1 MTSNRTSRELL
12 PDPVVQVL
20 EEYRRNFRMELGL
33 WLPRDGDDPFRLY
46 PRGGQ
51 GLIPRPDS
59 TLLDVPTRSG
69 VDLILEISGES
80 SEIRGAA
87 ANALRTTLEQL
98 YLYAEEVRYFT
109 AEMSERYEEINLL
122 YSISE
127 TLGSLLQLKDATHL
141 ILSEVCDVMGARRG
155 SLWVHRP
162 VEDRLHL
169 VASVGEGGRQGPLAA
184 DDNSAVTAQ
193 VFREGRSMILSSY
206 EGGTKN
212 DGALAHGSGSGG
224 GGSEPDRA
232 NGRGDAG
239 DGGEP
244 GSPMAGDSVL
254 SVPIR
259 YTPPEE
265 DARTVGVINL
275 IGRRRGGRFSASD
288 QKLLAAIASQVGAAL
303 ENNRLIDESLQRE
316 RVSREMELAH
326 DLQMKLLPSLDSF
339 DAQEVAARVRPADS
353 VGGDFY
359 HLLRLP
365 GGRFGVMIGDVSS
378 HGFPA
383 ALIMALTL
391 SAATIYASE
400 VSSPARVMTEMGRA
414 LRDELESTE
423 MYITLF
429 YAVVDPTRGE
439 LVYANAGHP
448 HAFLMRGKEDTPERL
463 PAINPPM
470 GIAGDMEYEERIV
483 PWASG
488 RDLLVLF
495 TDGLSDDLVAGSRR
509 AGEYR
514 ILEEVAGLR
523 DRGAKEIVDAL
534 FDLVVEEGRPE
545 ATPDDR
551 TAVVLKV

>member
-20 EEYRRNFRMELGL
+20 DEYRRNFRMELGL
-33 WLPRDGDDPFRLY
+33 WLPRDDDGPFRLY
-46 PRGGQ
+46 PRSGRASS
-51 GLIPRPDS
+51 PRPDS
-59 TLLDVPTRSG
+59 TLLEVPTRGG
-69 VDLILEISGES
+69 VDLILEISGED
-80 SEIRGAA
+80 SETRGAA

-127 TLGSLLQLKDATHL
+127 TLGSLLQLKDATRL

-193 VFREGRSMILSSY
+193 VFRDGRSMILSSY
-206 EGGTKN
+206 AGMMGVEVAATTE
-212 DGALAHGSGSGG
+212 
-224 GGSEPDRA
+224 EPD
-232 NGRGDAG
+232 
-239 DGGEP
+239 E
-244 GSPMAGDSVL
+244 SIL

-259 YTPPEE
+259 YTPPED

-303 ENNRLIDESLQRE
+303 ENHRLIEESLQRE

-339 DAQEVAARVRPADS
+339 DGREVAATVRPADS

-400 VSSPARVMTEMGRA
+400 VSSPARVMTEMGQA

-448 HAFLMRGKEDTPERL
+448 HAFLMRREEDAPERL
-463 PAINPPM
+463 PAIDPPM
-470 GIAGDMEYEERIV
+470 GIAGDMEYEERII

-488 RDLLVLF
+488 RDLLLLF

-514 ILEEVAGLR
+514 ILEEVARLR
-523 DRGAKEIVDAL
+523 HRGASEIVEAL
-534 FDLVVEEGRPE
+534 FDLVAEEGSPE
-545 ATPDDR
+545 ASPDDR

>member
-1 MTSNRTSRELL
+1 
-12 PDPVVQVL
+12 
-20 EEYRRNFRMELGL
+20 
-33 WLPRDGDDPFRLY
+33 
-46 PRGGQ
+46 
-51 GLIPRPDS
+51 
-59 TLLDVPTRSG
+59 
-69 VDLILEISGES
+69 
-80 SEIRGAA
+80 
-87 ANALRTTLEQL
+87 
-98 YLYAEEVRYFT
+98 
-109 AEMSERYEEINLL
+109 
-122 YSISE
+122 
-127 TLGSLLQLKDATHL
+127 
-141 ILSEVCDVMGARRG
+141 
-155 SLWVHRP
+155 
-162 VEDRLHL
+162 
-169 VASVGEGGRQGPLAA
+169 
-184 DDNSAVTAQ
+184 
-193 VFREGRSMILSSY
+193 MILSSY